1 VSLDT
6 LSLIRTQTIDAIR
19 AALAPARRSGQRI
32 ALVPTMGALHDGHLA
47 LVDEARRHADIV
59 VTSIFVNPLQF
70 GPGEDLD
77 KYPRTLDADLAA
89 LDTHHVTFVFTP
101 NADEMYADG
110 RVTQVTAAPHDA
122 TFEGGHRPGH
132 FTGVLTV
139 VAKLFNI
146 VQPGVAVF
154 GQKDL
159 QQLSLIRRMV
169 RDLDIPVDIVSLPTV
184 RESDGLAMSSRNR
197 YLSPDDR
204 QKAAHLYQALSAARS
219 AFAQGEYDAER
230 LIKAARTV
238 LAEHPRILVDYL
250 AVVDPEDF
258 SPVPVAS
265 TGTAIITAAR
275 IGSTRLIDNLIL

>member
-6 LSLIRTQTIDAIR
+6 LSLIRTQTIDAMRTAI
-19 AALAPARRSGQRI
+19 APARRSGQRI
-32 ALVPTMGALHDGHLA
+32 ALVPTMGALHEGHLA
-47 LVDEARRHADIV
+47 LVDEAHRRADVV

-89 LDTHHVTFVFTP
+89 LDAHHVTFVFTP
-101 NADEMYADG
+101 DVDEMYANG

-122 TFEGGHRPGH
+122 AFEGAHRPGH

-139 VAKLFNI
+139 VTKLFNI
-146 VQPGVAVF
+146 VQPNVAVF

-169 RDLDIPVDIVSLPTV
+169 RDLNIPIDIVSLPTV

-204 QKAAHLYQALSAARS
+204 QKAAQLYQALSAARS
-219 AFAQGEYDAER
+219 AFTRGDHDAER
-230 LIKAARTV
+230 LTRTARTV
-238 LAEHPRILVDYL
+238 LAEHPSIVVDYL
-250 AVVDPEDF
+250 AVVDPENF
-258 SPVPVAS
+258 SPVPVAR
-265 TGTAIITAAR
+265 TGTAIIIAAR
-275 IGSTRLIDNLIL
+275 VGSTRLIDNLIL